1 MLAAPSG
8 SPPASRRSVTL
19 LLLACAGIAGVVA
32 CHRRGFG
39 DVVLPPFPSASVAA
53 EAAAPPGV
61 VWREDVDQT
70 VQAGLGRFLQRVVVE
85 PSLEDGAF
93 VGWEIRDLLPPEAWS
108 SVDLRPGDV
117 VTSVNG
123 LPLEREDQAFD
134 AFQSLL
140 EASELRVTYLRAGQ
154 TRELLFK
161 IQPRGRAGAASAA
174 ASAAKPATSA
184 ASASA
189 AKPAASA
196 AKPAASA
203 TGPAK

>member
-1 MLAAPSG
+1 MLAAASG
-8 SPPASRRSVTL
+8 SLPATCRSAAL
-19 LLLACAGIAGVVA
+19 LLFACAGIAGVVA

-61 VWREDVDQT
+61 LWREDVDRT
-70 VQAGLGRFLQRVVVE
+70 VQAGLGLFLQRVVVE

-140 EASELRVTYLRAGQ
+140 KASELRVTYIRAGE
-154 TRELLFK
+154 TRELLFR
-161 IQPRGRAGAASAA
+161 IRPRGRAGAAPAA
-174 ASAAKPATSA
+174 ASGRSPTPASANAAKPVTSAAKPVTSA
-184 ASASA
+184 ATPV
-189 AKPAASA
+189 K
-196 AKPAASA
+196 
-203 TGPAK
+203 